1 MNIDNQKFQ
10 EYIQAREE
18 RKKQMSIKHNE
29 LKNVTMP
36 FGKYK
41 GQRVSLIQ
49 DIEDGRHGKV
59 GKQYL
64 SWVLQNVEIKD
75 ALLKEAVKFYKDYYY
90 LHGDGYD

>member
-18 RKKQMSIKHNE
+18 RKKQMGIKHDE
-29 LKNVTMP
+29 LKNVTIP

-49 DIEDGRHGKV
+49 DIEDGHHGKV

-90 LHGDGYD
+90 LHGDGYV